1 MQRNIHNIFNI
12 TLNYAEYLSNIESIT
27 TLQYDLL
34 DRIKMKKLFIEY
46 DDLSSITIKNKFSF
60 TRVLKWIKKQ
70 K

>member
-12 TLNYAEYLSNIESIT
+12 TLNYAEYLSNVCIT
-27 TLQYDLL
+27 TLRYYLL
-34 DRIKMKKLFIEY
+34 DRINMKKYFIEY
-46 DDLSSITIKNKFSF
+46 DDLSSITIKIKFSI